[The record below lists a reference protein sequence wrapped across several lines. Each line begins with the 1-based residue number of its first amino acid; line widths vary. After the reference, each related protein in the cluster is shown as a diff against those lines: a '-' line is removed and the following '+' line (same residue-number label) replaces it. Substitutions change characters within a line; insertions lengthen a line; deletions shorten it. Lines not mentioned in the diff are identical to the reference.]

1 VVVVFGVGVAK
12 VCHKCYINSFFRCH
26 AILTAF
32 AALKHLQPVVASAVF
47 ARFLSFFFLLVIMVM
62 VLVMWLHFKRLLTLA
77 AG

>member
-32 AALKHLQPVVASAVF
+32 AALLKHLQPVVAAAVCRSVF
-47 ARFLSFFFLLVIMVM
+47 V
-62 VLVMWLHFKRLLTLA
+62 FKS
-77 AG
+77 